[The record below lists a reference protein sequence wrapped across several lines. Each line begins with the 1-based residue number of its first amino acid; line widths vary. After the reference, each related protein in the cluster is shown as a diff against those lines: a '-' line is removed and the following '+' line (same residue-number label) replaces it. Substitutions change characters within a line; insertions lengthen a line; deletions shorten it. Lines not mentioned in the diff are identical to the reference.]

1 MAEYKIGKV
10 IGVSGDRIDIIL
22 LDEDEGGQFGVPEA
36 MTINIDTKDGHQP
49 VLIGQPGS
57 FVKIRIPTG
66 QLLCMVTDIHMKESP
81 ILISES
87 RNDEKEGRYPVDS
100 PKRIISVVSI
110 GTIDVAGNFEIGTDI
125 LPTVNS
131 DANAVLNETID
142 NIYENYSAGN
152 FSIGKLSLIP
162 NQDAKINLDSF
173 LSRHAAILGQT
184 GSGKSWTIAS
194 FLQNIARFPK
204 STMLLF
210 DLSGEYKDSFGDYCD
225 YIDVAELEFPY
236 WLMNSEE
243 IIGLMVDRSEN
254 AAPNQIAKFKE
265 LLQNAKEENDENKSL
280 NLPKITIDTPV
291 YFDFKNILDEFRRL
305 DSEKVPGKNGE
316 KQGPLFGNFTRL
328 LMRIDSKFTDK
339 RYNLIFHPERYTTSA
354 SMEDLFRRIL
364 GEKNKDPKKL
374 VVVNMSS
381 IPFDVHNSIISLILR
396 CVFDFAYWYK
406 RTNDTIYP
414 IAVFCDEAH
423 IYFNERETQNE
434 SARLS
439 AERIAKEGRK
449 YGISITVMSQRPRE
463 VSATILS
470 QCNTFMCLRITNP
483 DDQSYVK
490 NLLPDS
496 IRGISNMF
504 STLRRGEC
512 ILLGDSVIM
521 PTRIKISSP
530 NPKPTSEDASFF
542 GIWNSKHESVDF
554 ESILDGW
561 RRQGYAKPS

>member
-36 MTINIDTKDGHQP
+36 MTINIDTKDGPQP

-236 WLMNSEE
+236 
-243 IIGLMVDRSEN
+243 
-254 AAPNQIAKFKE
+254 
-265 LLQNAKEENDENKSL
+265 
-280 NLPKITIDTPV
+280 
-291 YFDFKNILDEFRRL
+291 
-305 DSEKVPGKNGE
+305 
-316 KQGPLFGNFTRL
+316 
-328 LMRIDSKFTDK
+328 
-339 RYNLIFHPERYTTSA
+339 
-354 SMEDLFRRIL
+354 
-364 GEKNKDPKKL
+364 
-374 VVVNMSS
+374 
-381 IPFDVHNSIISLILR
+381 
-396 CVFDFAYWYK
+396 
-406 RTNDTIYP
+406 
-414 IAVFCDEAH
+414 
-423 IYFNERETQNE
+423 
-434 SARLS
+434 
-439 AERIAKEGRK
+439 
-449 YGISITVMSQRPRE
+449 
-463 VSATILS
+463 
-470 QCNTFMCLRITNP
+470 
-483 DDQSYVK
+483 
-490 NLLPDS
+490 
-496 IRGISNMF
+496 
-504 STLRRGEC
+504 
-512 ILLGDSVIM
+512 
-521 PTRIKISSP
+521 
-530 NPKPTSEDASFF
+530 
-542 GIWNSKHESVDF
+542 
-554 ESILDGW
+554 
-561 RRQGYAKPS
+561 